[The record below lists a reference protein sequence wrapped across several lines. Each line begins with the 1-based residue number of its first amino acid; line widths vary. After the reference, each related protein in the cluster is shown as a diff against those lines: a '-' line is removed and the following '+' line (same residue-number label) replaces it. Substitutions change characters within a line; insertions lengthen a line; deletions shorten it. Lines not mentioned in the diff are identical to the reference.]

1 VVETPTSEEGV
12 EFENVSRSSYDKLKQ
27 RTQAQRQGADPA
39 AADAAFMAL
48 LNLLLQ
54 KVRVCTTPVEDNL
67 IDGKPGIVGLC
78 HLFPHLVAGLKTGVC
93 YYHHYL

>member
-1 VVETPTSEEGV
+1 MVESPASEEGV

-54 KVRVCTTPVEDNL
+54 KVCFMFMKGVF
-67 IDGKPGIVGLC
+67 LC
-78 HLFPHLVAGLKTGVC
+78 LLKSMTK
-93 YYHHYL
+93 